1 VPWRSA
7 GGQLERRCQPGQLLR
22 GPGAILT
29 SNNKYS
35 VPYAV
40 PQEPR
45 AVTKRYAQARVAD
58 GGWYAWFW
66 ARQARDAGRQRAELV
81 SAQHATRLN
90 RIGDA
95 EVGRDDISPNLAVE
109 RVGRFALQST
119 CRGTDHGIR
128 VIAGQGPAAHTRQ
141 RLGLGSGASSW
152 AVRQTRAAAI
162 APSSMKARHRVQ
174 VGER

>member
-1 VPWRSA
+1 M
-7 GGQLERRCQPGQLLR
+7 
-22 GPGAILT
+22 
-29 SNNKYS
+29 
-35 VPYAV
+35 
-40 PQEPR
+40 
-45 AVTKRYAQARVAD
+45 TKRNAHARVAD

-95 EVGRDDISPNLAVE
+95 EVGGDDILPNLAVE

-141 RLGLGSGASSW
+141 RLGLGSGAS
-152 AVRQTRAAAI
+152 R
-162 APSSMKARHRVQ
+162 
-174 VGER
+174 